1 MARGMKRAARA
12 LLFAIPVIAFAAVAA
27 LLGFGL
33 GNDPSVVPSVLIGKP
48 APAFALPALDER
60 TDGLSTADFA
70 GGEISVVNIFAS
82 WCVPC
87 RAEHPF
93 VSEIA
98 GMEGVALYGIAYKDA
113 PADAR
118 RFLDELGDP
127 YRRIGADP
135 EGRAGIELGV
145 YGVPETFF
153 IGPDG
158 IVRYK
163 HIGPILPEHME
174 RRIRPLIAGLRP

>member
-1 MARGMKRAARA
+1 MKRFTRA
-12 LLFAIPVIAFAAVAA
+12 LPFAIPVVAFAAVAA

-60 TDGLSTADFA
+60 SRGLSSADLA
-70 GGEISVVNIFAS
+70 QGEISVVNVFAS

-93 VSEIA
+93 VSEI
-98 GMEGVALYGIAYKDA
+98 GRMEGVALYGIAYKDA
-113 PADAR
+113 PEDAR
-118 RFLDELGDP
+118 GFLDELGDP
-127 YRRIGADP
+127 YERVGADID
-135 EGRAGIELGV
+135 GRAGIELGV

-174 RRIRPLIAGLRP
+174 RRIRPLIDNLRP